1 MADDRRAEE
10 ENEDVPA
17 TSLEDRTF
25 RRYGPGSV
33 MDHTAML
40 GTLDT
45 TETGGAYGPGALMHL
60 APIFRVSQ
68 AHDLAVA
75 ARAMD
80 PDDPEVPE
88 EHVQV
93 SSGLTVVQ
101 GDPDGQKRRVADAA
115 RRAQE
120 RLGQSFDP
128 HYAPPVDRTTEAERA
143 WAASVAGMRP
153 TLVEGGTT
161 PVAMAPAPAPAVEE
175 PPQTAQEPQDPP
187 RSGDKATT
195 EPSPTPQD
203 PKPKPEPTRRSQ
215 DDLPG
220 IPLRAGMRRPN
231 KAASKEEWKDW
242 ARKCGASEEELRT
255 ATREYLIETYANQW
269 PTQK

>member
-1 MADDRRAEE
+1 MADDRRTEE
-10 ENEDVPA
+10 DNENVPA
-17 TSLEDRTF
+17 TNFQDRVF

-45 TETGGAYGPGALMHL
+45 TETGGTYGPSALMHL
-60 APIFRVSQ
+60 APIFRVSA

-101 GDPDGQKRRVADAA
+101 GDPEGQKRRVADAA

-120 RLGQSFDP
+120 RLGQDFDP
-128 HYAPPVDRTTEAERA
+128 QYVPPVDRTTEAERA

-153 TLVEGGTT
+153 TMVEGGNNPITLDPT
-161 PVAMAPAPAPAVEE
+161 PDLRAEE
-175 PPQTAQEPQDPP
+175 PPQEPAEPFTAPEDPEPP
-187 RSGDKATT
+187 A
-195 EPSPTPQD
+195 EPA
-203 PKPKPEPTRRSQ
+203 KPKSESQKRSQ

-220 IPLRAGMRRPN
+220 IPRRASVRRPN
-231 KAASKEEWKDW
+231 KAASKEAWQDW
-242 ARKCGASEEELRT
+242 ARQCGASEEELRT
-255 ATREYLIETYANQW
+255 ATREHLIETYANQW